1 MPTTIEYII
10 QDTRNEL
17 SVYESNVRSL
27 YSTELSQDAIDF
39 GYTNPNDAP
48 VGSLERRLQA
58 LFFNISSYITSLE
71 IDISDGLI

>member
-17 SVYESNVRSL
+17 NVYESNVRRL
-27 YSTELSQDAIDF
+27 YSTELAQDAIDF

-58 LFFNISSYITSLE
+58 LFFNMSSGVTALE
-71 IDISDGLI
+71 IDISDGII

>member
-1 MPTTIEYII
+1 MTTTIEYII

-27 YSTELSQDAIDF
+27 FSTELAQDAIDF
-39 GYTNPNDAP
+39 GYTDPNDAP

-58 LFFNISSYITSLE
+58 LFLNLSSGVTSLE